1 MKDLNIY
8 VEELLYKHPCVI
20 IPKFGAFISNRKSAK
35 LFEDKTFSP
44 PKRELTFNA
53 SLNSN
58 DGLLLKHISETSG
71 VDYKLVEEYVNSTV
85 ESWKKALTRGE
96 NLSLKN
102 IGLFR
107 QTPEG
112 KVSFEAFEDVN
123 YLTDSFGMSPFVPHE
138 INEMSNKKIAEN
150 QVSPTIDPVVPK
162 PSIEPT
168 VPENRDEAED
178 SEQQPV
184 KKGKKRSFVKYTA
197 VAVVGLILLTV
208 GVITFFGEP
217 LENNEEMMLAENQI
231 EEKVQQKLSEAT
243 LNIPM
248 SFSAIPV
255 EVTKVDALK
264 PKDNDVSQS
273 SASQNVATS
282 KPTNQNKTEVKTNK
296 KETTPV
302 ATTAPKETTK
312 KTNANSSAKVK
323 KYQVIAGAFKEEK
336 NANTKVAQLK
346 KLGFKNAAVIGIN
359 AKGLY
364 QVSYAGFDS
373 MAEAEAL
380 KQQIK
385 AEKDTKK
392 LEGGWILTNE

>member
-1 MKDLNIY
+1 M
-8 VEELLYKHPCVI
+8 
-20 IPKFGAFISNRKSAK
+20 
-35 LFEDKTFSP
+35 
-44 PKRELTFNA
+44 
-53 SLNSN
+53 
-58 DGLLLKHISETSG
+58 
-71 VDYKLVEEYVNSTV
+71 
-85 ESWKKALTRGE
+85 
-96 NLSLKN
+96 
-102 IGLFR
+102 
-107 QTPEG
+107 
-112 KVSFEAFEDVN
+112 
-123 YLTDSFGMSPFVPHE
+123 
-138 INEMSNKKIAEN
+138 
-150 QVSPTIDPVVPK
+150 
-162 PSIEPT
+162 
-168 VPENRDEAED
+168 
-178 SEQQPV
+178 
-184 KKGKKRSFVKYTA
+184 
-197 VAVVGLILLTV
+197 
-208 GVITFFGEP
+208 
-217 LENNEEMMLAENQI
+217 ENNEEMMLAENQI

-302 ATTAPKETTK
+302 ATTTPKETTK